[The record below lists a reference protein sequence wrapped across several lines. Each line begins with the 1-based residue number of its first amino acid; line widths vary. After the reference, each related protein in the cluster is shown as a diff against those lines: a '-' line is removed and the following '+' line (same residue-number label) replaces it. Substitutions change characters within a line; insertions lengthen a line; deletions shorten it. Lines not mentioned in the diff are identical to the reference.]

1 MLTYLLL
8 GMVFTFMIDSMLIN
22 GPDETRLSMKERI
35 LTVLVWP
42 IMLLYLILELL
53 KK

>member
-8 GMVFTFMIDSMLIN
+8 GMVFTFMVESMLVN
-22 GPDETRLSMKERI
+22 TTDETRLSMKERI

>member
-1 MLTYLLL
+1 MYLLL
-8 GMVFTFMIDSMLIN
+8 GMVFTFMIESMLVYGI
-22 GPDETRLSMKERI
+22 DETRLSMKERI

>member
-8 GMVFTFMIDSMLIN
+8 GMVFTFMIESMIVY
-22 GPDETRLSMKERI
+22 GADETRLTMKERV

-42 IMLLYLILELL
+42 VMLLYLILELL

>member
-8 GMVFTFMIDSMLIN
+8 GMVFTFMVESMLVN
-22 GPDETRLSMKERI
+22 APDETRLSMKERI